1 MSWTK
6 QQLIEQAFSEIG
18 LAPYVFD
25 ASAEQYQDALRMMDS
40 MIAKWDGR
48 GIRLGYPMTLTPDE
62 SSLSLSSNVPDWAN
76 EAIYTNL
83 AIKIAP
89 SYGKMVSAFTQQAAK
104 SSYQLLLSRFA
115 TPNQMQLPGTMPAGA
130 GNKPW
135 RLTNDPFLPDPITG
149 IDVGTDSVLKFN
161 G

>member
-6 QQLIEQAFSEIG
+6 QELIEQAFSEIG

-40 MIAKWDGR
+40 MIAMWDGR
-48 GIRLGYPMTLTPDE
+48 GIKLRYPMPLTPSD
-62 SSLSLSSNVPDWAN
+62 SSLSSITDIPDWAN
-76 EAIYTNL
+76 EAVYTNL
-83 AIKIAP
+83 AIKLAP
-89 SYGKMVSAFTQQAAK
+89 SYGKIVSASTIVTAK
-104 SSYQLLLSRFA
+104 NSYQLVLSRFSM
-115 TPNQMQLPGTMPAGA
+115 PNEMQLPSTMPSGA

-135 RLTNDPFLPDPITG
+135 RTTNDPFLTG
-149 IDVGTDSVLKFN
+149 PTNNINLGSDSILEFN